1 MLGAARTALLAL
13 LALTPLLGAEA
24 EGSAGDA
31 RPDTGNRSNG
41 DRGAWR
47 SPETW
52 QRLRVGMSQLDVLR
66 ILGEPGRITR
76 YYAFERW
83 EYPDALGKRVNFDE
97 RGRLLVWGARAR

>member
-13 LALTPLLGAEA
+13 LALAPMLAAPAGGSTGAA
-24 EGSAGDA
+24 H
-31 RPDTGNRSNG
+31 PN
-41 DRGAWR
+41 WR

-66 ILGEPGRITR
+66 ILGEPGRITH

-83 EYPDALGKRVNFDE
+83 EYPDALGRRVNFDE

>member
-13 LALTPLLGAEA
+13 TPLLALLLAPTPLLAAPAGGSAEA
-24 EGSAGDA
+24 AH
-31 RPDTGNRSNG
+31 PD
-41 DRGAWR
+41 WR

>member
-13 LALTPLLGAEA
+13 LALTPLLAAPAG
-24 EGSAGDA
+24 GSAGDA
-31 RPDTGNRSNG
+31 QPD
-41 DRGAWR
+41 WR

>member
-1 MLGAARTALLAL
+1 MLAAARTALLAL
-13 LALTPLLGAEA
+13 LALTPLIAA
-24 EGSAGDA
+24 PAAGSAGDA
-31 RPDTGNRSNG
+31 QPD
-41 DRGAWR
+41 WR